1 MYVLLV
7 SCSEKL
13 GTDWVNCSEEY
24 LPDDIGL
31 LYLPDITQGYFA
43 EAFTAFIYIFCSEIR
58 PPRMSRQKGSRF
70 AGVYSTSVSELSW
83 SFYLFLSR
91 PAHPVL
97 AFTNN
102 DDQ

>member
-31 LYLPDITQGYFA
+31 LYLPDITRGYFA
-43 EAFTAFIYIFCSEIR
+43 EAFTASIYIFCSEIR
-58 PPRMSRQKGSRF
+58 PPRMSRQKICWCVFNFGLGAQLELLFILTSP
-70 AGVYSTSVSELSW
+70 STPCA
-83 SFYLFLSR
+83 SF
-91 PAHPVL
+91 H
-97 AFTNN
+97 
-102 DDQ
+102 Q